1 MTWKPPRPQR
11 PRDEWGQFR
20 SQASIRAE
28 QEAARF
34 ESLQIGREML
44 FWQAQEAA
52 ELEDDDE

>member
-1 MTWKPPRPQR
+1 MTWKPPRKQR

-34 ESLQIGREML
+34 NSLQVAVEESY
-44 FWQAQEAA
+44 WEAQEAA